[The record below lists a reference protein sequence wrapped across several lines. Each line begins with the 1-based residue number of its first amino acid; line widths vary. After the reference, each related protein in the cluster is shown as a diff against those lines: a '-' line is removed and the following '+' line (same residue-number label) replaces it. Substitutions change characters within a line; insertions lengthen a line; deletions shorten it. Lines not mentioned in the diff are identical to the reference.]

1 MRKGSRDGS
10 RSGPQRGNQARG
22 QGKKT
27 ASGGCPQEQKN
38 ATERISMLSH
48 TEESLNELPQVTTF

>member
-1 MRKGSRDGS
+1 MRKGSRDGG

-48 TEESLNELPQVTTF
+48 TEES